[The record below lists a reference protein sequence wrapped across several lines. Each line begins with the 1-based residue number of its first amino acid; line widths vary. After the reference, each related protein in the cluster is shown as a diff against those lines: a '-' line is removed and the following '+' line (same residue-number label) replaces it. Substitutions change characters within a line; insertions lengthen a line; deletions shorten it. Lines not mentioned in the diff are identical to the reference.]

1 MPGLAEPKPPAGDPS
16 SATARGEPALRP
28 GLARGGDIDW
38 PGEYRTLARRLPAIA
53 ARSRLTVG
61 GFSTCI
67 DVYFSLRDALP
78 PLASAAASSP
88 EGNALLAEL
97 KHRAATGVGGEFFI
111 DWPAGPAWIDAHVS
125 GRRAIGGTSAQ
136 AAYMLAALG
145 APALIAA
152 EDRSED
158 QLSVLHPGTL
168 IATGAEIVPALKVP
182 RSGSGRPPHY
192 IFEFTAGE
200 KIGGT
205 TVPRSSR
212 TIVRFD
218 HSELQR
224 DAAFV
229 AASTAEASRAGAG
242 ILCGFNEIPPERA
255 EDELAY
261 AADVARAWRNAG
273 LALVHVELGD
283 FPDDMLHDL
292 TIRRLLP
299 EATSAG
305 MSRSELADFARDGEP
320 AEATAIRLAESH
332 GLDRVCVHADEWA
345 FSVTRGDAAVELE
358 ALETGC
364 LLAATRA
371 ANGYF
376 AIPEGVPAGARFL
389 PPPLPALDARGGWSI
404 ACCAAPWLEKPVA
417 TIGLGD
423 TFLAGTLLVLGAIP
437 EAAGGAADRA
447 P

>member
-1 MPGLAEPKPPAGDPS
+1 MSRDIGWHDQY
-16 SATARGEPALRP
+16 RALI
-28 GLARGGDIDW
+28 G
-38 PGEYRTLARRLPAIA
+38 RLPGIA
-53 ARSRLTVG
+53 SRSRLTVG
-61 GFSTCI
+61 GFSSCV
-67 DVYFSLRDALP
+67 DVYFSLRDAMA
-78 PLASAAASSP
+78 PLAAAAASSP
-88 EGNALLAEL
+88 EGGRMLAEL
-97 KHRAATGVGGEFFI
+97 ARRAANGVGGELFV
-111 DWPAGPAWIDAHVS
+111 DWPGGPAWIDSHLA

-145 APALIAA
+145 APALIAT
-152 EDRSED
+152 EDRSDD

-168 IATGAEIVPALKVP
+168 IATGAGIVPARAVP
-182 RSGSGRPPHY
+182 RSGVGRPPHY

-200 KIGGT
+200 AIGAI

-224 DAAFV
+224 DPAFV
-229 AASTAEASRAGAG
+229 AASIAEAPRAGAG

-255 EDELAY
+255 DGELAY

-273 LALVHVELGD
+273 LRLVHVELGD
-283 FPDDMLHDL
+283 FPDDALHDL

-320 AEATAIRLAESH
+320 AEATAIRLAETY

-345 FSVTRGDAAVELE
+345 FAVTRGDAAVELE
-358 ALETGC
+358 ALEMGC
-364 LLAATRA
+364 LLASTRA

-376 AIPEGVPAGARFL
+376 AVPDGIPAGARFL
-389 PPPLPALDARGGWSI
+389 PPPLPAIGARDGWSI
-404 ACCAAPWLEKPVA
+404 ACCAAPWLEKPAA

-423 TFLAGTLLVLGAIP
+423 TFLAGTLLVLGGVRD
-437 EAAGGAADRA
+437 AAAREMAASTT
-447 P
+447 